1 MPCRPLRREK
11 PDVHGGIA
19 GAVARW
25 AMEEPAACAL
35 IDGATTLSRDDLLR
49 WSVAAG
55 DMLRRLAR
63 PVAGEG
69 PGVCAMVLP
78 RSWAVPFGLIAARFA
93 GLAFIL
99 LDADEATPRLVA
111 ALATARPALVVTMAG
126 AAAVRAAC
134 TAPGLTPDGM
144 SISLTPPHPA
154 LEGLVVQRF
163 ANGRRLP
170 PGTGHLVFTSG
181 SSGRPKAVL
190 LRDAPLLRTAAA
202 QRRLLGTDGSGR
214 DARRPSVWVLSP
226 AFDAS
231 LSDIFCAILGTAP
244 LLVSRDGQARRR
256 TLAALIARHDAAR
269 ADLSPALLR
278 LLSPHALGLS
288 AVIFGG
294 EPCDP
299 AAAIRWGTATLA
311 LQAYGPTEAA
321 VCAMIARAGPHWRPA
336 LLGRPLDHQ
345 IVLLSTAAGVFRVL
359 PRDAAASVDDD
370 AAFNAT
376 ILVPY
381 GDGPAPPDG
390 MVEGEILLAGDAI
403 AIGYL
408 DAPQDGFGLLDGLP
422 VHHTGDIARW
432 KGGALAWRGRADRQL
447 NLRGRRIAPE
457 EVELVASA
465 AWGASCACVAV
476 GDHLILALEGRDG
489 GGDPDAVATAIEHAL
504 GRAFCPRKLIVLR
517 PWPRLPS
524 GKTDFGTLTI
534 VATSAAYA

>member
-1 MPCRPLRREK
+1 MPCRPPRREE
-11 PDVHGGIA
+11 PDGHDGIA

-25 AMEEPAACAL
+25 AMEEPVACAL
-35 IDGATTLSRDDLLR
+35 IDGAATLSRDDLLR
-49 WSVAAG
+49 WAVGAG
-55 DMLRRLAR
+55 ETLRRLAR

-93 GLAFIL
+93 GLVFVL
-99 LDADEATPRLVA
+99 LDADDGSPRLA
-111 ALATARPALVVTMAG
+111 TALGIARPALVVTMAD
-126 AAAVRAAC
+126 AAAIRAAC
-134 TAPGLTPDGM
+134 TASGLTPDGV
-144 SISLTPPHPA
+144 SETLTPPHPA
-154 LEGLVVQRF
+154 LETLVVQAF
-163 ANGRRLP
+163 AASRRLP
-170 PGTGHLVFTSG
+170 PDTGHLVFTSG

-202 QRRLLGTDGSGR
+202 QRRLLGTDGSGA
-214 DARRPSVWVLSP
+214 DARRPSAWVLSP

-256 TLAALIARHDAAR
+256 TLAALIARNDAAR

-278 LLSPHALGLS
+278 LLSPDALGLS

-321 VCAMIARAGPHWRPA
+321 VCVMIARAGPHWRPA

-376 ILVPY
+376 ILVPH
-381 GDGPAPPDG
+381 GDGTAPPDG
-390 MVEGEILLAGDAI
+390 MVEGEIVLAGDAV

-408 DAPQDGFGLLDGLP
+408 DAAGDRFGLLGGLR
-422 VHHTGDIARW
+422 VHHSGDIARW
-432 KGGALAWRGRADRQL
+432 DDGALVWLGRADRQL
-447 NLRGRRIAPE
+447 KLRGRRIAPE
-457 EVELVASA
+457 EVERVASA
-465 AWGASCACVAV
+465 AWSASCACVEV

-489 GGDPDAVATAIEHAL
+489 DGDPDAVATAIEHAL
-504 GRAFCPRKLIVLR
+504 GRALRPRRVIVLR
-517 PWPRLPS
+517 PWPRLPN
-524 GKTDFGTLTI
+524 GKTDLGTLAE
-534 VATSAAYA
+534 VATSAPHA

>member
-1 MPCRPLRREK
+1 MPRRPLRCGR
-11 PDVHGGIA
+11 PDGRDGIA
-19 GAVARW
+19 DAVARW
-25 AMEEPAACAL
+25 AMEEPAACAV
-35 IDGATTLSRDDLLR
+35 IDGAATLTRDDLLR
-49 WSVAAG
+49 WSMATG
-55 DMLRRLAR
+55 DVLRRLAR

-69 PGVCAMVLP
+69 PGVCALVLP

-93 GLAFIL
+93 GLAFVL

-111 ALATARPALVVTMAG
+111 ALAIARPALVVTMAG

-134 TAPGLTPDGM
+134 IAPALTPDGV
-144 SISLTPPHPA
+144 STPLAPPHPA
-154 LEGLVVQRF
+154 LEELVVRSF
-163 ANGRRLP
+163 AAGRRLP

-181 SSGRPKAVL
+181 SGGRPRAVM

-214 DARRPSVWVLSP
+214 DARRPSLWVLSP

-244 LLVSRDGQARRR
+244 LLVSRDGQARRWA
-256 TLAALIARHDAAR
+256 LAALVARRHVAR

-278 LLSPHALGLS
+278 LLPPDALGLS
-288 AVIFGG
+288 AVMFGG

-336 LLGRPLDHQ
+336 SLGRPLDHQ
-345 IVLLSTAAGVFRVL
+345 IVLLSTAAGVFRLL

-376 ILVPY
+376 MLVAH
-381 GDGPAPPDG
+381 GDGAVPPDG
-390 MVEGEILLAGDAI
+390 MVEGEILLAGDAV

-408 DAPQDGFGLLDGLP
+408 DAPQDRFGLLDGLR

-432 KGGALAWRGRADRQL
+432 QDGALVWRGRGDRQL
-447 NLRGRRIAPE
+447 KLRGRRIAPE
-457 EVELVASA
+457 EVELVAGA

-489 GGDPDAVATAIEHAL
+489 GGDPSAVATAIEHSL
-504 GRAFCPRKLIVLR
+504 GRAFRPRESIVLS
-517 PWPRLPS
+517 PWPRLPN
-524 GKTDFGTLTI
+524 GKTDFPTVTT
-534 VATSAAYA
+534 VATSAGRA

>member
-1 MPCRPLRREK
+1 MSRRPQRREE
-11 PDVHGGIA
+11 PDGRDGIA
-19 GAVARW
+19 SAVARW
-25 AMEEPAACAL
+25 ATEEPAACAL
-35 IDGATTLSRDDLLR
+35 IDGAATLSRDDLLR
-49 WSVAAG
+49 WALAAG
-55 DMLRRLAR
+55 DRLRRLAR

-78 RSWAVPFGLIAARFA
+78 RSWAVPFGLVAARFA
-93 GLAFIL
+93 GLAFVL
-99 LDADEATPRLVA
+99 LDAEDATPRLVA
-111 ALATARPALVVTMAG
+111 ALATVRPALMVTMAD
-126 AAAVRAAC
+126 AAAIRAAC
-134 TAPGLTPDGM
+134 TAAGLVPDGT
-144 SISLTPPHPA
+144 SESLTPPHPA
-154 LEGLVVQRF
+154 LERLVVQPF
-163 ANGRRLP
+163 AAGRRLP

-181 SSGRPKAVL
+181 SSGRAKAVL

-202 QRRLLGTDGSGR
+202 QRRLLGTDGSGA
-214 DARRPSVWVLSP
+214 DARKPSIWVLSP

-256 TLAALIARHDAAR
+256 TLAALIARHHAAR

-278 LLSPHALGLS
+278 LLSPDEFGLS
-288 AVIFGG
+288 AVVFGG

-299 AAAIRWGTATLA
+299 AAAVRWGTATLA

-376 ILVPY
+376 ILVPH
-381 GDGPAPPDG
+381 GDGTAPPDG
-390 MVEGEILLAGDAI
+390 MVEGEIVLAGDAV

-408 DAPQDGFGLLDGLP
+408 DAPQDRFGLLDGVP

-432 KGGALAWRGRADRQL
+432 DDGALVWLGRADRQL
-447 NLRGRRIAPE
+447 KLRGRRIAPE
-457 EVELVASA
+457 EVERIASG
-465 AWGASCACVAV
+465 AWGASCACVGV

-489 GGDPDAVATAIEHAL
+489 GGDQDAVAAAIEHAL
-504 GRAFCPRKLIVLR
+504 GRAFRPRRVIVLR
-517 PWPRLPS
+517 PWPRLPN
-524 GKTDFGTLTI
+524 GKSDLGALTML
-534 VATSAAYA
+534 ATSAAPA